1 MNAWMVLSLL
11 LNVAVLLPVCIGIAR
26 HAAWANACYG
36 GSAPARG
43 ILLAVYGAI
52 LLLSATLLL
61 FPRPEMV
68 AALLLMQ
75 LLYKIAT
82 PFTVGTLRN
91 PVVISNLL
99 IAAVH
104 AITLATI
111 VATYGLP
118 A

>member
-1 MNAWMVLSLL
+1 MRAWMTVSLL
-11 LNVAVLLPVCIGIAR
+11 LNMAVLLPVCIGMAR
-26 HAAWANACYG
+26 DAGWTSECYG

-52 LLLSATLLL
+52 FMLSAALLV
-61 FPRPEMV
+61 FPRPEMI

-91 PVVISNLL
+91 PVVLSNLA

-104 AITLATI
+104 AVTLATI
-111 VATYGLP
+111 VATYRL
-118 A
+118 AA